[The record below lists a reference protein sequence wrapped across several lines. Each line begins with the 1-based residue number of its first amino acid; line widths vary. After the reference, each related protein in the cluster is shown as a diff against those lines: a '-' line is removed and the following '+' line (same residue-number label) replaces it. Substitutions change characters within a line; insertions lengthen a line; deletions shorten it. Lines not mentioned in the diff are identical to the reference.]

1 MTYQLAASTGLL
13 EIGTEV
19 LTHLMRAG
27 LSGTEWS
34 LTFAVIQRA
43 KSRGGMAVTISL
55 REFRDLVGLDQEAI
69 RKGLRTLRDRN
80 ILVRH
85 ETPTFTKPASWE
97 FNEDWQSWTPSGSRG
112 VLRQHTPLQQHA
124 ESPTPARRGVLSQH
138 TLSSFSSS
146 RKTAADPRDT
156 PPAGGAPASAS
167 IDNIQKHVYRFEKNK
182 SSPAGKLPTSKEAS
196 VLAAQLRDAVRV
208 RDPKSR
214 AGKTEDL
221 SDWAREIEM
230 LMSAD
235 QRTPDE
241 IRRVIAWCQSPGSF
255 WGPHILSGQK
265 LREKFDT
272 LSGLMVREKCN
283 EARYERLNGNYRVPQ
298 ILNNRAEREY
308 VPVKEP
314 VRILILQ
321 RLVDPL

>member
-1 MTYQLAASTGLL
+1 MTYQLAASTGLF

-34 LTFAVIQRA
+34 LIFTVIQRA
-43 KSRGGMAVTISL
+43 KCGGGMAVTISL

-85 ETPTFTKPASWE
+85 DTPTFTKPASWE
-97 FNEDWQSWTPSGSRG
+97 FNEDWKSWTPSGSRR
-112 VLRQHTPLQQHA
+112 VLSQHTPFQQHT
-124 ESPTPARRGVLSQH
+124 ESPTPAQRGVLSRH
-138 TLSSFSSS
+138 TLSSSSSS
-146 RKTAADPRDT
+146 RETAADPRDT
-156 PPAGGAPASAS
+156 PQAGAPPSSAS
-167 IDNIQKHVYRFEKNK
+167 IDNIQKHVYRFEKNNSSHPSK
-182 SSPAGKLPTSKEAS
+182 SSTEAKALAG
-196 VLAAQLRDAVRV
+196 QLRDAVRV

-214 AGKTEDL
+214 AGRTQDL
-221 SDWAREIEM
+221 SDWAREIEL

-235 QRTPDE
+235 QRNADE
-241 IRRVIAWCQSPGSF
+241 IRQVIDWCQSPGSF
-255 WGPHILSGQK
+255 WGPLILSGQK

-283 EARYERLNGNYRVPQ
+283 EAKYERLNSNYRVPQ

-314 VRILILQ
+314 VRI
-321 RLVDPL
+321 